1 MKFFPFHIK
10 KISHKLTIV
19 YALLFFI
26 ALVFVNAA
34 TLLSI
39 GYYMNQTSVQQLELI
54 DNTIKKEVTVFDDTQ
69 RIDLKNIAQMTD
81 NVDINLIFKDKLIY
95 NTEESYN
102 ALLSTDFSN
111 KITKFEEV
119 GEKRLLYLNDQ
130 LILADGNVLNVQ
142 IIKDMDNEW
151 GY

>member
-54 DNTIKKEVTVFDDTQ
+54 DNAIKKEVTVFDDTQ

-95 NTEESYN
+95 DTGKNYN
-102 ALLSTDFSN
+102 LPVPTDANF
-111 KITKFEEV
+111 K
-119 GEKRLLYLNDQ
+119 
-130 LILADGNVLNVQ
+130 
-142 IIKDMDNEW
+142 
-151 GY
+151 